1 MTEDPAQ
8 SIDSRLA
15 QACHYIDEVTGGV
28 NPPLQLSS
36 TFARGANYDFIGDY
50 SYSRTA
56 NPSWAVLERVCA
68 DLDGGQAALCFASGM
83 AAVCALFE
91 TVNTGEHIAAPRI
104 MYHGA
109 QDWLRRISER
119 RGIDLTF
126 YDAADPADLVR
137 AVEPGKTSVVW
148 VETPV
153 NPTWDVI
160 DIAAAARTA
169 HAAGAILAV
178 DATVSTPVT
187 TRPIELGADVV
198 FHSATKY
205 LNGHSDVVAGVL
217 VTAKA
222 DVRWEEITE
231 VRKLTGGVLGPVEAW
246 LLLRGMRTLAVRF
259 DQASRNAMAI
269 ARYFENHP
277 AIDKVLYPGLESHPG
292 HAIARRQMTRGFSG
306 MVSLLVKGDAAAAR
320 AIAGRTRLFVRAT
333 SLGGVESL
341 IEHRASVEGP
351 MSAVPP
357 NLLRLSIGIERA
369 DELIDDLER
378 SLNPG

>member
-1 MTEDPAQ
+1 MSEDKNQ

-15 QACHYIDEVTGGV
+15 QACHYLDEATGGV

-36 TFARGANYDFIGDY
+36 TYARDQNYDFVGDY
-50 SYSRTA
+50 SYGRNG
-56 NPSWAVLERVCA
+56 NPTWALLERVCA
-68 DLDGGQAALCFASGM
+68 DLDGGAAALCFASGM
-83 AAVCALFE
+83 AAVCTLFE
-91 TVNTGEHIAAPRI
+91 TLNSGEHVAAPRI

-119 RGIDLTF
+119 RGIGLTF
-126 YDAADPADLVR
+126 YDAADPEDLAR
-137 AVEPGKTSVVW
+137 AIEPGRTAILW

-160 DIAAAARTA
+160 DIAAAAEVA
-169 HAAGAILAV
+169 HAAGALLAV

-187 TRPIELGADVV
+187 TRPLELGADIV

-205 LNGHSDVVAGVL
+205 MNGHSDVVAGIL
-217 VTAKA
+217 VTAKDDA
-222 DVRWEEITE
+222 RWDEINE

-259 DQASRNAMAI
+259 DQASRNALAI
-269 ARYFENHP
+269 ARYFEDHP
-277 AIDKVLYPGLESHPG
+277 AIEQVLYPGLESHPG
-292 HAIARRQMTRGFSG
+292 HAIARRQMTRGFGG
-306 MVSLLVKGDAAAAR
+306 MLSLLVKGDAATAKS
-320 AIAGRTRLFVRAT
+320 IAGRTRLFVRAT

-357 NLLRLSIGIERA
+357 NLLRLSVGIERA

-378 SLNPG
+378 SLNPD